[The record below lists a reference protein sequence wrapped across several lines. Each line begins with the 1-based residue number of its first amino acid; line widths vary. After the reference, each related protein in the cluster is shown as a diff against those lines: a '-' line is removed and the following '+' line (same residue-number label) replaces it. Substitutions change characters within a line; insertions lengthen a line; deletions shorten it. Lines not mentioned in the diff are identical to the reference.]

1 MKNENL
7 IFIFVML
14 NFIYKELEK
23 LDQCVIKY
31 KFLDFIRYVRLFF
44 G

>member
-14 NFIYKELEK
+14 NYIYKELEK
-23 LDQCVIKY
+23 LDSFVIKY

>member
-14 NFIYKELEK
+14 NYIYKELEK
-23 LDQCVIKY
+23 LYQFVIKY
-31 KFLDFIRYVRLFF
+31 KFLDFVRYVRLFF